1 MKPII
6 FIKYGEL
13 NLKGKNK
20 FDFIRCL
27 TRNLKQVLAPF
38 KDINIK
44 QEYDATIISGIKSKD
59 QDKIINILKRVPGID
74 LIIPSYVSSKT

>member
-1 MKPII
+1 MTQII

-27 TRNLKQVLAPF
+27 TCNLKQVLSSF

-44 QEYDATIISGIKSKD
+44 QEYDATIISGFKSKH
-59 QDKIINILKRVPGID
+59 QDEIINILKRVPGID
-74 LIIPSYVSSKT
+74 LIIPSYISSKT